1 MYPPALPNPAK
12 PPTKSFKPLDTAV
25 LPNPNNLAPNAPASN
40 EPAGKA
46 KAPNA
51 SPTLFVITF
60 IALEA
65 KLFPASSPALPK
77 EPVKSCPD
85 IKPNMPFIV

>member
-1 MYPPALPNPAK
+1 MPEN
-12 PPTKSFKPLDTAV
+12 PPTKSFKPLDIAVFPKPPSLTA
-25 LPNPNNLAPNAPASN
+25 NAPASN
-40 EPAGKA
+40 DPTGKA

-51 SPTLFVITF
+51 SPILLVIIL

-77 EPVKSCPD
+77 DPVKSCPD
-85 IKPNMPFIV
+85 IKPNIPFIV